1 MNDHAST
8 PSNLL
13 RPASAIRHRSH
24 HRSIG
29 DAVHGQ
35 RLRAAVMLVA
45 SLLAMT
51 AMAGTPGS
59 TASDK
64 MIDVGGT
71 VLHFR
76 VTPGCSPTILL
87 EAGGSLD
94 TSEWTKLQPQLHAA
108 TDAAVV
114 SYDRAGF
121 GRSHLPRGTY
131 SIDQQVTWLRQGLG
145 KVKVPQDV
153 VLVGHSYGALLI
165 QLFAHRYPEITKGV
179 VLLDPQTV
187 VAVDAIGGPS
197 AVPFQMPTSPP
208 KLVAAETRKRDSF
221 PADLN
226 IVRQAPFP
234 NTLPITVVA
243 AGNRWLPTDAWND
256 AFDAG
261 RKSIVTGFPNRHLVV
276 AERSGHMISDERP
289 DVVLSAVQAMV
300 DEVRRTTGAA
310 SQSGCGAPAAAGAPR

>member
-1 MNDHAST
+1 MNDY
-8 PSNLL
+8 
-13 RPASAIRHRSH
+13 ASAPSIRPVSAGRHRSH
-24 HRSIG
+24 HRSTG
-29 DAVHGQ
+29 AGVHGQ
-35 RLRAAVMLVA
+35 LLRVAVMLAA
-45 SLLAMT
+45 SLLALN
-51 AMAGTPGS
+51 ALAGAPVP
-59 TASDK
+59 TASDE

-94 TSEWTKLQPQLHAA
+94 SSEWTKLEPQLHAA
-108 TDAAVV
+108 TGAAIV

-121 GRSHLPRGTY
+121 GRSHLPHGKY
-131 SIDQQVTWLRQGLG
+131 SIDQQVTWLRQGLD
-145 KVKVPQDV
+145 KAKVPEDV
-153 VLVGHSYGALLI
+153 VLVGHSYGALLT
-165 QLFAHRYPEITKGV
+165 QLYAHRYPEITKGV

-187 VAVDAIGGPS
+187 AAVDAIGGPS

-243 AGNRWLPTDAWND
+243 AGIRWLPTDALND
-256 AFDAG
+256 AFDRG

-276 AERSGHMISDERP
+276 AERSRHMISDDRP
-289 DVVLSAVQAMV
+289 DVVVSNVQAMV
-300 DEVRRTTGAA
+300 DEVRQTDGTAG
-310 SQSGCGAPAAAGAPR
+310 QSGCGAPVAAGAQR

>member
-1 MNDHAST
+1 MNHY
-8 PSNLL
+8 
-13 RPASAIRHRSH
+13 ASAPSIRPVSAGRHRSH

-29 DAVHGQ
+29 AAVHGQ
-35 RLRAAVMLVA
+35 AVMLA
-45 SLLAMT
+45 ATLLAMN
-51 AMAGTPGS
+51 ALAGAPVP

-94 TSEWTKLQPQLHAA
+94 SSEWTKLQPQLHAA
-108 TDAAVV
+108 TGAAIV

-131 SIDQQVTWLRQGLG
+131 GIDQQVTWLRQGLG
-145 KVKVPQDV
+145 RAKVPEEV

-165 QLFAHRYPEITKGV
+165 QIFAHRYPEITKGV

-187 VAVDAIGGPS
+187 ATVDAIGGPS

-243 AGNRWLPTDAWND
+243 AGIRWLPTDALND

-276 AERSGHMISDERP
+276 AERSGHMISDDRP
-289 DVVLSAVQAMV
+289 DVVLSTVQAMV
-300 DEVRRTTGAA
+300 DEVRRTAGTAG
-310 SQSGCGAPAAAGAPR
+310 QSGCDAPVAAGAPR

>member
-1 MNDHAST
+1 MNDDANT
-8 PSNLL
+8 PSIPL
-13 RPASAIRHRSH
+13 RPVSAGRHQSH

-29 DAVHGQ
+29 EAVHGR
-35 RLRAAVMLVA
+35 RLRVAVMLAA
-45 SLLAMT
+45 SLLAMS
-51 AMAGTPGS
+51 AMAGTPAA

-94 TSEWTKLQPQLHAA
+94 SSEWTKLQPQLHAA
-108 TDAAVV
+108 TGAAVV

-121 GRSHLPRGTY
+121 GRSHLPHGPY
-131 SIDQQVTWLRQGLG
+131 GIDQQVTWLRQGLG
-145 KVKVPQDV
+145 EAKVPQDV

-187 VAVDAIGGPS
+187 ATVDAIGGPS
-197 AVPFQMPTSPP
+197 AVPFHMPTSPP

-221 PADLN
+221 PADVN

-243 AGNRWLPTDAWND
+243 AGIRWLPTDALND

-276 AERSGHMISDERP
+276 AERSGHMISDDRP
-289 DVVLSAVQAMV
+289 DVVLSTVQAMV
-300 DEVRRTTGAA
+300 DEVRRTDGTAG
-310 SQSGCGAPAAAGAPR
+310 QSGCDAPVGAGAPR

>member
-1 MNDHAST
+1 MNDD
-8 PSNLL
+8 
-13 RPASAIRHRSH
+13 ASAPSIRPVSAGRHRSH
-24 HRSIG
+24 HRSIVA
-29 DAVHGQ
+29 AVHGQ
-35 RLRAAVMLVA
+35 LLRVAVMLAA
-45 SLLAMT
+45 SLLAMN
-51 AMAGTPGS
+51 ALAGAPVP

-94 TSEWTKLQPQLHAA
+94 SSEWTKLQPQLHAA
-108 TDAAVV
+108 TGAAIV

-121 GRSHLPRGTY
+121 GRSHLPHGKY
-131 SIDQQVTWLRQGLG
+131 SIDQQVTWLRQGLD
-145 KVKVPQDV
+145 KAKVPEDV
-153 VLVGHSYGALLI
+153 VLVGHSYGALLT
-165 QLFAHRYPEITKGV
+165 QLYAHRYPAITKGV

-187 VAVDAIGGPS
+187 AAVDAIGGPS
-197 AVPFQMPTSPP
+197 AVPFQMPTSPA

-243 AGNRWLPTDAWND
+243 AGIRWLPTDALND
-256 AFDAG
+256 AFDGG

-276 AERSGHMISDERP
+276 AQRSGHMISDDRP
-289 DVVLSAVQAMV
+289 DVVLSTVQAMV
-300 DEVRRTTGAA
+300 DEVRQTAGTAG
-310 SQSGCGAPAAAGAPR
+310 QSGCGAPVAAGAQR